1 MKALIRRESWPIRG
15 GFRIARGARTAAE
28 VIVVELHDGALV
40 GRGECV
46 PYGRYGES
54 LDSVRAEIEAACAG
68 LRTADTRDR
77 LQEMRPG
84 AARNALDCA
93 LWDLEAKRAGK
104 PVWQLAGLGVAP
116 GVIDTMRTVS
126 VGSPEEMKKAAAGL
140 AGARVIKVKVDGGPD
155 LDRVAAVHQAVPT
168 AELVVDANEAWSAD
182 QLTAWLPELPGLGV
196 SVVEQPLPA
205 DEDALLEGLRRPVPL
220 CADESFHD
228 RAWFPRVEGRYDM
241 VNIKLDKAG
250 GLTEALRCLQEAR
263 HRGLEV
269 MIGCMVST
277 SLAVE
282 PALLLASSARY
293 VDLDGPRLLEADRK
307 GALHDAKT
315 GILRPS
321 PSVWGGA

>member
-293 VDLDGPRLLEADRK
+293 VDLDGPLLLEADRD
-307 GALHDAKT
+307 GALHDSKT
-315 GILRPS
+315 GMLRPS